1 MSAQIA
7 RGRLLGH
14 LQATELAEPS
24 YPCPAFWY
32 ASNFFSK
39 VQTLKD
45 LDLNGDAEIDFK
57 EFMTMCRE

>member
-1 MSAQIA
+1 MDTRQVLRCCAQ
-7 RGRLLGH
+7 
-14 LQATELAEPS
+14 
-24 YPCPAFWY
+24 
-32 ASNFFSK
+32 